1 MTKSVIVLA
10 IKLNH
15 FYQAN
20 ATSAWRSTGSLPA
33 EAASGNSVQWL
44 ANVPAGSLAWIT
56 VVDHSG
62 RYRQSSTGT
71 VVQSSGNSSCLEPIQ
86 TASVITQTVY
96 MSSDTTTPASS
107 SLDNKALLIVAV
119 VFGILFSAALCAI
132 MYMWSKLRQARRTRS
147 RTDRFGIAG
156 MAGVSDDTSS
166 IFEGGPEYTPPSV
179 RSSHRNSR
187 VVTPVTIGS
196 AAADRQRKISSGNAS
211 TVRSPTSPVAM
222 TPYQGDDFDEKHERT
237 PDRTSSENNP
247 FIDPPQRSPTDTG
260 RPLSQR
266 SVTMSSLSSFHPTM
280 TPVRSLQFP
289 PSQFGGQRPGYT
301 KSDTG
306 IDSLSSA
313 TSMQLF
319 GTGGGLRVTNDPR
332 LIPTPDLS
340 RVTTQASDRV
350 VNGTASSTPMQPT
363 PSYDTSSSESPSHRQ
378 RNDSITSEDAQL
390 LSNSRSVRSSIYSH
404 DSHATQSSRVSGSET
419 MSTSGD
425 HYALQ
430 PHSSRM
436 HMIARKDGQ

>member
-1 MTKSVIVLA
+1 
-10 IKLNH
+10 
-15 FYQAN
+15 
-20 ATSAWRSTGSLPA
+20 
-33 EAASGNSVQWL
+33 
-44 ANVPAGSLAWIT
+44 
-56 VVDHSG
+56 
-62 RYRQSSTGT
+62 
-71 VVQSSGNSSCLEPIQ
+71 
-86 TASVITQTVY
+86 

-237 PDRTSSENNP
+237 PDRTSSEYVHPLTLTSRKFTDSSHNRNNP

-332 LIPTPDLS
+332 LIPTPD
-340 RVTTQASDRV
+340 VSD
-350 VNGTASSTPMQPT
+350 
-363 PSYDTSSSESPSHRQ
+363 
-378 RNDSITSEDAQL
+378 L
-390 LSNSRSVRSSIYSH
+390 LF
-404 DSHATQSSRVSGSET
+404 ET
-419 MSTSGD
+419 IL
-425 HYALQ
+425 ALVYL
-430 PHSSRM
+430 H
-436 HMIARKDGQ
+436 